1 MEAARSADAGL
12 AKPVMG
18 LRHERPGRRL
28 LPVRQRAR
36 QLSAQ
41 QRESMERDG
50 YLMVPSLL
58 NETVTARMTSRLA
71 ELVRQAVAAWAADP
85 APDVVERGVVH
96 AKLGLAD
103 PDFASCCDHPLL
115 AAAATAALGPDWHLG
130 ALSLRAPCPAAAT
143 KGCIPTSNSA
153 GPRDD
158 GRRCRPCGAS
168 PPSPRTT
175 GRCGSSPAHTGS
187 VSRRSTCWRSDRA
200 WARIRMK

>member
-1 MEAARSADAGL
+1 
-12 AKPVMG
+12 
-18 LRHERPGRRL
+18 

-143 KGCIPTSNSA
+143 KAASRLRTAPDRGTMADAVGHVVHHRLHPGQRA
-153 GPRDD
+153 AAAHPRLTPDQ
-158 GRRCRPCGAS
+158 
-168 PPSPRTT
+168 
-175 GRCGSSPAHTGS
+175 
-187 VSRRSTCWRSDRA
+187 
-200 WARIRMK
+200 